1 MSSVEF
7 GKLLIGAGGIYVCF
21 LSYGSLQEDVTSYVA
36 PSGDR
41 FVYPW
46 FLQVLEAFMN
56 IIFGGLLAVVW
67 EGGPRRVPQKEYAIS
82 GAVQVTA
89 KYCTTAAMIA
99 GVSFPVATLAK
110 SSKMIPVMVG
120 SLLLGNAK
128 YSLREYVHVFLIVL
142 GTVLVG
148 LAKKSKPGAPSSLWG
163 ILFLVGSLVCDGVVG
178 GEQRKLK
185 AKMQSVGLKERNFE
199 MQFYTNFYMGI
210 TALGFAVALQEALPG
225 LRFCLAN
232 PEVFMAI
239 GKFAVCSAAG
249 QGFIFFTIS
258 TFDSL
263 VSTTVTTTRKIFS
276 VLLSI
281 FTKGHQLNSQGW
293 LGIGLAFLG
302 ILGELEEKVSAN
314 RKKMSAEQKQA

>member
-1 MSSVEF
+1 MPPVPINTRPARLWVDLLGKSLPGVCMRWHHPALCNNLDVLIEIGAHVPFLDLIHIFIGFSSGSFLGQPFPSMSSVEF

-210 TALGFAVALQEALPG
+210 TALGFAVALQVQPSPTLP
-225 LRFCLAN
+225 
-232 PEVFMAI
+232 V
-239 GKFAVCSAAG
+239 VC
-249 QGFIFFTIS
+249 T
-258 TFDSL
+258 
-263 VSTTVTTTRKIFS
+263 
-276 VLLSI
+276 
-281 FTKGHQLNSQGW
+281 
-293 LGIGLAFLG
+293 
-302 ILGELEEKVSAN
+302 
-314 RKKMSAEQKQA
+314 